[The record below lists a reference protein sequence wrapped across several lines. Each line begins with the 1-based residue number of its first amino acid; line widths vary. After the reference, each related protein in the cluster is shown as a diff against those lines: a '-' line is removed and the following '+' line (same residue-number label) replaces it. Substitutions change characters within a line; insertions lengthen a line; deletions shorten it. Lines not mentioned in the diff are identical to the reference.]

1 MKIMVA
7 LRHDGPA
14 QAAPA
19 LAPAFRRLAVVT
31 GRAGRT
37 LRLWSCRSEQRRRLR
52 LLEVRELA
60 DLGLSLDD
68 VICETRK
75 HFWQP

>member
-1 MKIMVA
+1 M
-7 LRHDGPA
+7 
-14 QAAPA
+14 
-19 LAPAFRRLAVVT
+19 VT
-31 GRAGRT
+31 GRAGKT